1 MAVDLSI
8 LDDDFEQAE
17 EADSRIPD
25 GKYQAYIDRIAVD
38 INDYTGEPQLTIELV
53 ITDGPQEG
61 RRVFYRKQFVSKSL
75 PYIKKDLNVLGICPP
90 RLSQL
95 EEYIPQALDLICDI
109 TMRTGKP
116 NAEGKTY
123 QNPYIN
129 KVVGKR
135 DSAAINQA
143 MNNAPF

>member
-17 EADSRIPD
+17 EADFRIPD

-61 RRVFYRKQFVSKSL
+61 RRVFYRKQFDFKS
-75 PYIKKDLNVLGICPP
+75 
-90 RLSQL
+90 
-95 EEYIPQALDLICDI
+95 ALFNSCRHLILLF
-109 TMRTGKP
+109 
-116 NAEGKTY
+116 Y
-123 QNPYIN
+123 
-129 KVVGKR
+129 
-135 DSAAINQA
+135 
-143 MNNAPF
+143 

>member
-17 EADSRIPD
+17 EADFHIPD
-25 GKYQAYIDRIAVD
+25 GKYQAYIDRIAVN

-61 RRVFYRKQFVSKSL
+61 RRVFYRKQFASKVL

-95 EEYIPQALDLICDI
+95 EEYLPQALDLICDI

-135 DSAAINQA
+135 DSAAINQST
-143 MNNAPF
+143 NSAPF

>member
-17 EADSRIPD
+17 EADFRIPD

-38 INDYTGEPQLTIELV
+38 INDHTGEPQLTIELV

-61 RRVFYRKQFVSKSL
+61 RRVFYRKQFVSKVL

-95 EEYIPQALDLICDI
+95 EEYLPQALDLICDI

-135 DSAAINQA
+135 DSATINQS
-143 MNNAPF
+143 MNSAPF